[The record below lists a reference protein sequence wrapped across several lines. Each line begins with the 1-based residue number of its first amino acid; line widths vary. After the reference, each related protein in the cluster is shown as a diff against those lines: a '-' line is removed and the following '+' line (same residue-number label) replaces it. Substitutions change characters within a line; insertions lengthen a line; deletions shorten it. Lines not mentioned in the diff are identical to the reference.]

1 MPIGHESVA
10 VRGDLLEALAN
21 FRRLTLARLP
31 SRYPVNHQ
39 GTKPLLEKGFRF
51 NVFEFASTL
60 DDLFPTLEG
69 AVIGAH
75 EEYQNQ
81 VRALAEAQ
89 DYAIQNSDYQ
99 YEYDYYE
106 PDDSEPPDGS
116 EGD

>member
-1 MPIGHESVA
+1 MESAGFV
-10 VRGDLLEALAN
+10 
-21 FRRLTLARLP
+21 
-31 SRYPVNHQ
+31 
-39 GTKPLLEKGFRF
+39 KP
-51 NVFEFASTL
+51 A
-60 DDLFPTLEG
+60 
-69 AVIGAH
+69 
-75 EEYQNQ
+75 

>member
-1 MPIGHESVA
+1 M
-10 VRGDLLEALAN
+10 
-21 FRRLTLARLP
+21 
-31 SRYPVNHQ
+31 
-39 GTKPLLEKGFRF
+39 
-51 NVFEFASTL
+51 
-60 DDLFPTLEG
+60 
-69 AVIGAH
+69 IGAH

-116 EGD
+116 ESD